1 MVVLMTSTGVRAT
14 ARLGEVVAQGRKP
27 RWLASQIGVSE
38 SHLSRVVSGERRLQL
53 TKAEALADL
62 LRVDLA
68 DVFDLSALSIGRT
81 EVTDE

>member
-1 MVVLMTSTGVRAT
+1 MTNTGVRAT

-38 SHLSRVVSGERRLQL
+38 GHFSRVVSGERRLL
-53 TKAEALADL
+53 YRKAEALAEL
-62 LRVDLA
+62 LRVEPAEL
-68 DVFDLSALSIGRT
+68 FDLSALSIGRS